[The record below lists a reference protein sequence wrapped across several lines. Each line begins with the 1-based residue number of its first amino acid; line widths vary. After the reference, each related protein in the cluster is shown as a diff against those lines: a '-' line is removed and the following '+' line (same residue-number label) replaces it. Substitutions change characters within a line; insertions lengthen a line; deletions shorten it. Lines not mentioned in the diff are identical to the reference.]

1 MTKYHS
7 RKTEVNGILFDSKL
21 EAERYIQL
29 RLLEKAGEITDLK
42 LKPQFQI
49 FMGYTDAETG
59 ERHGSRYYEAD
70 FMYLDK
76 ANHLVIVED
85 TKGVETDV
93 FRLKWEYVQSEYPQY
108 MFRMLKR
115 SDV

>member
-7 RKTEVNGILFDSKL
+7 RKTEVNGIMFDSKL
-21 EAERYIQL
+21 EAERYVQL
-29 RLLEKAGEITDLK
+29 RLLQKAGEISDLK

-49 FMGYTDAETG
+49 FMGYTDSETG

-70 FMYLDK
+70 FKYLDL
-76 ANHLVIVED
+76 ATHCVIVED
-85 TKGVETDV
+85 TKGIETDV
-93 FRLKWEYVQSEYPQY
+93 FRLKWELVQSEYPQY
-108 MFRMLKR
+108 LFRLLKR

>member
-7 RKTEVNGILFDSKL
+7 RKTVVDGIPFDSKL
-21 EAERYIQL
+21 EAERFIQL
-29 RLLEKAGEITDLK
+29 KLLRKAGEISDLK

-49 FMGYTDAETG
+49 FKGYTDPDTG

-70 FMYLDK
+70 FQYLDLRS
-76 ANHLVIVED
+76 HCVIVED
-85 TKGVETDV
+85 TKGIETDV
-93 FRLKWEYVQSEYPQY
+93 FRLKWEFVQSEYPEY
-108 MFRMLKR
+108 IFRMLKR